1 LADNRHPAVKRLPFW
16 NKRLGATGLSILFN
30 TGLRGSTLVLRFALS
45 FYIVKFMGLEA
56 AGIYGLAL
64 GVVTT
69 APAILGWGL
78 NYFIARDVSGKSNGV
93 TGAYMKSRLAV
104 TIASLS
110 LMTLLAVVAAFT
122 LDYPVKPL
130 YVVILIIVWLETI
143 SCDIHMP
150 LISKE
155 MASAANMLF
164 FLRTTSW
171 VLPVIALGLAFP
183 TFRNIETVFVGWSLG
198 YLGMF
203 AGLFYFLRHWP
214 LARIAKVPV
223 RYDWIKSRMRRSWMI
238 HISEI
243 CNVGLVYADRYIVSL
258 LLTLSLT
265 GVYTFYW
272 SLANALQT
280 LISTAVL
287 QIAIPKLFKA
297 YNDGSAEEWRRMMVR
312 QFAKTAIA
320 GLILGVTIFVAGR
333 VVVEVM
339 NMPAL
344 AEHEGVFAL
353 LLLTAAVRACTDLM
367 GFGMSSLRKDGHYA
381 VVNLSSVVISIGMS
395 FLLISTLGFM
405 GAGLAALVSALIT
418 ASVSAFML
426 WRASRNI

>member
-1 LADNRHPAVKRLPFW
+1 MKRFPF
-16 NKRLGATGLSILFN
+16 LGKGLRSMGLSVLFN

-78 NYFIARDVSGKSNGV
+78 NYFITRDVSGKSNGV
-93 TGAYMKSRLAV
+93 TGAYMKTRLAV
-104 TIASLS
+104 TVASLS
-110 LMTLLAVVAAFT
+110 IVTLLLVACAF
-122 LDYPVKPL
+122 LFDYPIKPL
-130 YVVILIIVWLETI
+130 YVLVLIVVWLETI

-155 MASAANMLF
+155 MSSAANILF

-171 VLPVIALGLAFP
+171 VLPVIALGLLFSS
-183 TFRNIETVFVGWSLG
+183 FRNIETVFAGWALG

-214 LARIAKVPV
+214 LARIV
-223 RYDWIKSRMRRSWMI
+223 RTPIRYEWIRSRMRRSWLI
-238 HISEI
+238 HISDMS
-243 CNVGLVYADRYIVSL
+243 NVGLVYADRYIVSL

-297 YNDGSAEEWRRMMVR
+297 YSDGSINEWRRMMIR
-312 QFAKTAIA
+312 QFVKTAVVGLVLGAAIFIA
-320 GLILGVTIFVAGR
+320 GSI
-333 VVVEVM
+333 VVQFM
-339 NMPAL
+339 NMPTL
-344 AEHEGVFAL
+344 SEYKGIFAL

-367 GFGMSSLRKDGHYA
+367 GFGLSSLRKDGSYA
-381 VVNLSSVVISIGMS
+381 FVNLSSVILSVGMS
-395 FLLISTLGFM
+395 FLLIGTFGFM
-405 GAGLAALVSALIT
+405 GAGLAAFVTALIT
-418 ASVSAFML
+418 ASISGIML
-426 WRASRNI
+426 WRASRII